1 MSWKQNSFNLGEGI
15 LTIASH
21 LRAIYVPL
29 FRVFCFS
36 FDLILPHLILAK
48 RCTCCGTCLEVCVC
62 FLMFRIRVYVLV
74 CDGMTTTEDSDSL
87 FVWLVNE
94 SHILYWFLELWAKI
108 VVTTERIFEHYLFFL
123 YNPEFKAMWKEIL
136 AWLWKTVTFRE
147 EMRHLVCLCV
157 LVLVCA
163 SVIWLILTVFMF
175 WTLLDFVF
183 AKRSR
188 LFASSCS
195 WVLQC

>member
-87 FVWLVNE
+87 FVWLINE

-108 VVTTERIFEHYLFFL
+108 VVTTERIFEHYLFF
-123 YNPEFKAMWKEIL
+123 YIIQNSKQCEKKF
-136 AWLWKTVTFRE
+136 WLGFERLSPSAKKY
-147 EMRHLVCLCV
+147 
-157 LVLVCA
+157 
-163 SVIWLILTVFMF
+163 VIWCVY
-175 WTLLDFVF
+175 V
-183 AKRSR
+183 
-188 LFASSCS
+188 C
-195 WVLQC
+195 